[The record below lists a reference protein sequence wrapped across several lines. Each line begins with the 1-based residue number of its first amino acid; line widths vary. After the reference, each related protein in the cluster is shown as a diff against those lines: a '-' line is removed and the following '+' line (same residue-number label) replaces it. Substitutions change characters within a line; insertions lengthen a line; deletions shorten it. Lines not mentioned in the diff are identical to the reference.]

1 MIHMCDPDNDRFI
14 MDLCPHDPEIIKE
27 MVIKKQKIIKSA
39 KPGYEDPAGLKKPK
53 ITPAEKAK
61 TRDKVERMIGGF
73 QAA

>member
-1 MIHMCDPDNDRFI
+1 MCDPDNDRFI

-39 KPGYEDPAGLKKPK
+39 KPDYEDPAGLKIPK
-53 ITPAEKAK
+53 ITPAEKAR